1 MPQILVPSL
10 IKYILSKSYIHEM
23 YGTLKKTSFYTK
35 GYAERKKIQWPFF
48 DIEKGI
54 WKILVLKIQ
63 KVRTCFGAPSIHRS
77 F

>member
-1 MPQILVPSL
+1 
-10 IKYILSKSYIHEM
+10 
-23 YGTLKKTSFYTK
+23 LKKTSFYTK